1 MFRNSLNYSICR
13 FRSHLLSINSKFSSQ
28 EMKPLEKIDKNKN
41 VVNGRNEES
50 ASSSSESSEK
60 SETNSITELKKSEIE
75 KSLKSPFHYD
85 SFWEYMSI
93 EEKQYDKKT
102 DYLAR
107 GRKGFST
114 DFYAMMHNKYDFSI
128 QGFKRKLK
136 FYIELREK
144 YNQRYIAQR
153 HGILGLILFIHFK
166 ISLTNH
172 LFFLLLG
179 PELATAHF
187 ICYRGGKVKFMRKS

>member
-13 FRSHLLSINSKFSSQ
+13 FRSHLLLINSKFSSQ
-28 EMKPLEKIDKNKN
+28 EIKPLEKINENKN
-41 VVNGRNEES
+41 VVNARNEES
-50 ASSSSESSEK
+50 TESSSESSEK
-60 SETNSITELKKSEIE
+60 SEKNSITEREKNEISKLVKE
-75 KSLKSPFHYD
+75 PLHYD

-93 EEKQYDKKT
+93 EEKEYNKKT

-136 FYIELREK
+136 FYIQLREK

-153 HGILGLILFIHFK
+153 HGILGLILSIHLSHNFFNYLL
-166 ISLTNH
+166 SLK
-172 LFFLLLG
+172 LG

-187 ICYRGGKVKFMRKS
+187 VCYRGGKVKFMRKS